1 MQSQPLE
8 ALIADRSK
16 KHLNVLMIATNCD
29 GTDVGEAWRAFKWV
43 EAMAK
48 MANVTLITFQ
58 RRDRV
63 PVNKQLPDVE
73 TITFA
78 EPSCRNER
86 LNAMLKPG
94 YPYFFF
100 KTRQWIKKQQAQG
113 RHFDIGHQ
121 VTPAALRYPTPF
133 LGTGIPYILGPMGGS
148 LSTPDAFKSE
158 CRSAPW
164 FVRLRM
170 LDRFRLSRDPLLKK
184 SFQQAAAV
192 IGAAPYVGDLLSL
205 ANVEK
210 YYLHSELGIDQLAPV
225 KAQRS
230 LAHGNIKLL
239 HVGRGVRT
247 KGLRDVVRAM
257 ALLRDLPGVT
267 LDSAGEGEEI
277 EICQQE
283 AAELGVADR
292 ITFHGHVSRPEVEA
306 LYDRSDLFVFPSFRE
321 PSGRVIS
328 EALTWGLPVITTN
341 RGGPGHAITESYGF
355 ALPVETPEQLAND
368 VASTIRR
375 FAAAPFHL
383 IPKKIDIQ
391 EKTAEQGIWHKKSI
405 AMLGC
410 YQSVST

>member
-1 MQSQPLE
+1 
-8 ALIADRSK
+8 
-16 KHLNVLMIATNCD
+16 
-29 GTDVGEAWRAFKWV
+29 
-43 EAMAK
+43 
-48 MANVTLITFQ
+48 
-58 RRDRV
+58 
-63 PVNKQLPDVE
+63 
-73 TITFA
+73 
-78 EPSCRNER
+78 
-86 LNAMLKPG
+86 
-94 YPYFFF
+94 
-100 KTRQWIKKQQAQG
+100 
-113 RHFDIGHQ
+113 
-121 VTPAALRYPTPF
+121 
-133 LGTGIPYILGPMGGS
+133 
-148 LSTPDAFKSE
+148 
-158 CRSAPW
+158 
-164 FVRLRM
+164 
-170 LDRFRLSRDPLLKK
+170 
-184 SFQQAAAV
+184 
-192 IGAAPYVGDLLSL
+192 
-205 ANVEK
+205 
-210 YYLHSELGIDQLAPV
+210 ELGIDQLAPV

-292 ITFHGHVSRPEVEA
+292 ITFHGHVSRLEVEA